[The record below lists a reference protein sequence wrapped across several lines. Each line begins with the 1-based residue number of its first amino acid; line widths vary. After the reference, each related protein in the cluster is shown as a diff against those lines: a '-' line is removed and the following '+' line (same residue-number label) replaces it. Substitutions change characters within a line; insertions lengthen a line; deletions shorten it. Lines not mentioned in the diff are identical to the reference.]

1 MQHLIALIGR
11 LLSPLIGRFRW
22 SPPPWMVALGRHGKP
37 LSILLLL
44 AIAATAAYQYYSS
57 LPKPLQYMATV
68 SPPGLS
74 RISDEQLIP
83 QSLEIEFHY
92 DREAMVAVSEDLG
105 PPSVARLELLDQVLH
120 QGIRMEPELAGEW
133 RWQSDRLLTFK
144 PERDWPAG
152 QRYKLTLG
160 PELFTDNVPLA
171 DNELAFTTPE
181 FTASLASLEF
191 YQDPADRAIRRV
203 VASLGFSHAV
213 DEASLKQHL
222 SLAMRPS
229 GSAIDTAPEHYG
241 FTITLGPHKRQ
252 AHIHSEPITLPEK
265 SNHMKLQLTAG
276 VKSLSGPG
284 VTRDPLSGEV
294 RIPDLYSFFRVEQS
308 ESRIVHNEK
317 GEPEQIVSIA
327 FTDDVASQVLLDAI
341 ELYLLPQSRRYWQGP
356 REVTAEVL
364 RQAQKIEW
372 QAIPN
377 QRDAERRYS
386 LRIDAAENRQLY
398 LRVAGD
404 ISSIG
409 GFRMADDYDV
419 LLRTPAYPR
428 EVKISSEGSLL
439 ALSGEH
445 RLGLLSRNL
454 DALRVNVGRVLPGQ
468 INHLISQTHGD
479 IGNPAFGNYR
489 FSEENLSA
497 YDSEVI
503 TLSRLHPKQAN
514 HAAFDLG
521 PYLRQG
527 VDDYGLFFVT
537 VEGWDPAQKRR
548 IYGVEDKRL
557 VLLTDLGLIV
567 KDNADD
573 SHELFVQSINDGRP
587 VAGAEVQLLGK
598 NGRPVMQAVT
608 DQQGHAVLP
617 GTRGLEGAKM
627 PIVYLVRHGNDLA
640 FLPFDRNSRRLNF
653 SRFDVGGVQRR
664 YTAEDELSAFVFS
677 DRGIYRPGDTVNL
690 AAIVRRQNMSTPP
703 AIPLEV
709 ELRNPRG
716 AVVLKKRLTLPE
728 LGFLDLDY
736 TSDAT
741 AETGQYEAAVYLI
754 RDNRYRGQQIGS
766 VRFAVEEFQ
775 PDRLK
780 IKSRLMEAPEK
791 GWIPA
796 EGLKLEVALQN
807 LFGTPAQNRKVSGS
821 MVLAPTAFRFAEYE
835 DYRFDDPLADPQ
847 GARHSTSQPLEETTT
862 DADGIARFALPLQEY
877 LQGTYRLTV
886 NVEGFEEGGGRSVSA
901 SSAALISPLEALVGY
916 RADGRLGYINKDGE
930 RRIRFIAIDRQL
942 QQQAL
947 SGLTLRLI
955 EKQTV
960 STLVRQDNGTYQ
972 YQSVVREKPLQE
984 APFNIG
990 QDGVDYA
997 VPTDRPGDFVLE
1009 LESDKGLRLARIDF
1023 SVVGEANLDGSLE
1036 KNAELNLKLNRSDYR
1051 PGDTIEMN
1059 ITAPYSGSG
1068 LITIE
1073 SDRVHA
1079 FKWFRSESNSSMQT
1093 IRVPEELEGNAYVNV
1108 AFVRAADSPEIFVSP
1123 LSYAAAPFTI
1133 DRSKRSVAVE
1143 LEVPEIARPGKP
1155 LQIGYR
1161 ASQPSRLAI
1170 FAVDEG
1176 ILQVAGYKTPQPLD
1190 HFLRKRALE
1199 VRTQQMVDLILPE
1212 FSLLS
1217 ERAAAGGGMAEEA
1230 MARALGSNLNPFSR
1244 KAQEAVA
1251 FWSGIVE
1258 AGPEARTVSFDIP
1271 ESFGGQLRVM
1281 AVAVA
1286 DEAMGATQERTLV
1299 RGPFVISPN
1308 MLTVAA
1314 PGDEFVVT
1322 VGVANLV
1329 EGSGAGAS
1337 ITLSAEPSEQLEL
1350 LGEAQTILSIA
1361 EGSEARAQFRLRAKQ
1376 RPGPASVTF
1385 RATMGEEES
1394 RISAT
1399 LSVRPAVP
1407 YMASFQSGYEQ
1418 SGRHGAGL
1426 PRKLHAALS
1435 EQQVSASASTLV
1447 LVDGLNNYLEN
1458 FPHGCTEQVV
1468 SQVFPLIGLMS
1479 HPGYADRMAQTHD
1492 KVAVLIDRL
1501 RGRQLADG
1509 GFSFWPG
1516 GRTAAHFPSV
1526 YVMQFLTEAR
1536 ESGYAVPGD
1545 IYSRGLGYLR
1555 VVAGRGADSLESARV
1570 RAMAIYL
1577 LTRNGEV
1584 TTNDLVHL
1592 QEWLQQQ
1599 QPKQW
1604 RRDLA
1609 AVYMAATYRLLK
1621 KEEEANRLVDGY
1633 TIGAGGAEGYS
1644 DFYSPLTRDAQYLYL
1659 LAGHFPERLKA
1670 LGGEG
1675 IRELVAPVFGGHY
1688 NTIGSA
1694 WTILALGAYSKAVL
1708 GPVADEQIAISELV
1722 GDAAKRL
1729 AVQRRPFVTATPSL
1743 QANGVRIEGEQPFFY
1758 QVTQAGYDRE
1768 LPAQALIEGLEV
1780 QRDYLDSEGKA
1791 VTTLRQGAE
1800 VTVRLRIRSVGH
1812 KQLSNVAVIDLLP
1825 GGFEVIRSSV
1835 PRKAGPWRSDYV
1847 DIREDRVV
1855 FYGSFGSSVTELRY
1869 RAKLT
1874 AAGEFSVPPAYAES
1888 MYNRSLHG
1896 RSTAGSFSVAPSE

>member
-1 MQHLIALIGR
+1 MKHPLHPLAILFTTLIGKI
-11 LLSPLIGRFRW
+11 SWIA
-22 SPPPWMVALGRHGKP
+22 PPWLQWLKHHHWLTLGV
-37 LSILLLL
+37 LLL
-44 AIAATAAYQYYSS
+44 TAGSYLTYDHYRN
-57 LPKPLQYMATV
+57 LPVPLQYKAVVTA
-68 SPPGLS
+68 PGLARVTDEGVRPRAL
-74 RISDEQLIP
+74 RIDFQ
-83 QSLEIEFHY
+83 Y
-92 DREAMVAVSEDLG
+92 DTEAMQEVPDSRATA
-105 PPSVARLELLDQVLH
+105 SVARLDLLHKPLR
-120 QGIRMEPELAGEW
+120 QGVVIRPAITGEW
-133 RWQSDRLLTFK
+133 RWADDNTLTFK
-144 PERDWPAG
+144 PEREWPAG
-152 QRYKLTLG
+152 ERYRVTLS
-160 PELFTDNVPLA
+160 PELFGDNVPLA
-171 DNELAFTTPE
+171 EDELEFETPP
-181 FTASLASLEF
+181 FGASLGNIEF
-191 YQDPADRAIRRV
+191 YQDPSDRRIRRV
-203 VASLGFSHAV
+203 VATLNFTHAV
-213 DEASLKQHL
+213 DEQSLKQKLRL
-222 SLAMRPS
+222 SMRPS
-229 GSAIDTAPEHYG
+229 GSGIETEAESFAYDTLFERNQR
-241 FTITLGPHKRQ
+241 TV
-252 AHIHSEPITLPEK
+252 HIHSEPITLPER
-265 SNHMKLQLTAG
+265 STHMRLTLAKK
-276 VKSLSGPG
+276 VKSAHGPG
-284 VTRDPLSGEV
+284 SSDEEVRGSV
-294 RIPDLYSFFRVEQS
+294 RIPDIYSFFRVEQS
-308 ESRIVHNEK
+308 DSRIVRNAED
-317 GEPEQIVSIA
+317 EPEQIITIGFS
-327 FTDDVASQVLLDAI
+327 DDIEAEQVHGAMAI
-341 ELYLLPQSRRYWQGP
+341 YLLPKRHRPWQGP
-356 REVTAEVL
+356 REVTHEVL
-364 RQAQKIEW
+364 RQSRRIEW
-372 QAIPN
+372 EAIPN
-377 QRDAERRYS
+377 QRDAEKRHS
-386 LRIDAAENRQLY
+386 LRIDVPENRQLY
-398 LRVAGD
+398 LRLAEGLSSTAG
-404 ISSIG
+404 
-409 GFRMADDYDV
+409 FKMADSYDT

-428 EVKISSEGSLL
+428 ELQITNEGSLL
-439 ALSGEH
+439 SLSGE
-445 RLGLLSRNL
+445 RKLGLLSRNL
-454 DALRVNVGRVLPGQ
+454 KAVKVSVGRVLPGQ
-468 INHLISQTHGD
+468 INHLISQSRGD
-479 IGNPAFGNYR
+479 ISNPGFGYGFR
-489 FSEENLSA
+489 EENLSEYEEQIIDLA
-497 YDSEVI
+497 RS
-503 TLSRLHPKQAN
+503 HPKEAN
-514 HAAFDLG
+514 YAAFDLG

-527 VDDYGLFFVT
+527 GADYGLFFVT
-537 VEGWDPAQKRR
+537 VEGWDPLHERR
-548 IYGVEDKRL
+548 LHGTRDKRL
-557 VLLTDLGLIV
+557 ILVTDLGLIV
-567 KDNADD
+567 KDNADN
-573 SHELFVQSINDGRP
+573 SHDLFIQSIRSGEP
-587 VAGAEVQLLGK
+587 VADAQVLLLGR
-598 NGRPVMQAVT
+598 NGQPVLRTVS
-608 DQQGHAVLP
+608 DERGHAELP
-617 GTRGLEGAKM
+617 ATEGLEREM
-627 PIVYLVRHGNDLA
+627 RPTVYLVRHGNDLA

-664 YTAEDELSAFVFS
+664 HRTEDELTAFAFS

-690 AAIVRRQNMSTPP
+690 AAIVRRQDMSTPP

-716 AVVLKKRLTLPE
+716 AVVMKKRLTLPE

-736 TSDAT
+736 TTDAT

-766 VRFAVEEFQ
+766 MRFAVEEFQ

-780 IKSRLMEAPEK
+780 IKSRLLDVPEK

-807 LFGTPAQNRKVSGS
+807 LFGTPAQNRKVSGR

-835 DYRFDDPLADPQ
+835 DYRFDDPLTDPE
-847 GARHSTSQPLEETTT
+847 AERHSTSQPLEETTT
-862 DADGIARFALPLQEY
+862 DADGIARFTLPLQEY
-877 LQGTYRLTV
+877 RQGTYRLTV

-901 SSAALISPLEALVGY
+901 GSAALISPLETLVGY
-916 RADGRLGYINKDGE
+916 KADGRLGYINKDSE

-947 SGLTLRLI
+947 PGLTLRLI

-972 YQSVVREKPLQE
+972 YQSVVKEKPLEE
-984 APFNIG
+984 APFSIA
-990 QDGVDYA
+990 DKGVDYA
-997 VPTDRPGDFVLE
+997 LPTDRPGDFVLE

-1023 SVVGEANLDGSLE
+1023 SVVGQANLDGSLE
-1036 KNAELNLKLNRSDYR
+1036 KNAELNLKLDRSDYR
-1051 PGDTIEMN
+1051 AGETIEMN
-1059 ITAPYSGSG
+1059 ITAPYRGSG

-1079 FKWFRSESNSSMQT
+1079 FKWFSSESNSSMQI
-1093 IRVPEELEGNAYVNV
+1093 IRIPEELEGNAYVNV

-1133 DRSKRSVAVE
+1133 DRSKRKVAVE

-1155 LQIGYR
+1155 LEIGYR
-1161 ASQPSRLAI
+1161 ASRPSRIAV

-1176 ILQVAGYKTPQPLD
+1176 ILQVADYKTPQPLD

-1199 VRTQQMVDLILPE
+1199 VRTQQMLDLILPE
-1212 FSLLS
+1212 YSLVR

-1230 MARALGSNLNPFSR
+1230 MARALGSNLNPFAR
-1244 KAQEAVA
+1244 KAQKAVA

-1258 AGPEARTVSFDIP
+1258 AGPETQTVSFDIP

-1286 DEAMGATQERTLV
+1286 DEAMGAAQERTLV

-1314 PGDEFVVT
+1314 PGDEFLVT

-1329 EGSGAGAS
+1329 EGSGEEAA

-1350 LGEAQTILSIA
+1350 LGEAQTTLTIA
-1361 EGSEARAQFRLRAKQ
+1361 EGGEARAQFRLRAKQ
-1376 RPGPASVTF
+1376 RPGPASVAF
-1385 RATMGEEES
+1385 RAAMGEEES

-1407 YMASFQSGYEQ
+1407 YMASFQSGYAQ
-1418 SGRHGAGL
+1418 DGQHDAGL

-1435 EQQVSASASTLV
+1435 EQQVSASASPLV

-1555 VVAGRGADSLESARV
+1555 GVAGRGADNLESARV

-1604 RRDLA
+1604 RKDLA
-1609 AVYMAATYRLLK
+1609 AVYMAASYRLLK
-1621 KEEEANRLVDGY
+1621 KEEEANKLVDGY
-1633 TIGAGGAEGYS
+1633 TIGTGGGESYS
-1644 DFYSPLTRDAQYLYL
+1644 DFHSPLTRDAQYLYL
-1659 LAGHFPERLKA
+1659 LAGHFPERLRA
-1670 LGGEG
+1670 LGAEG

-1694 WTILALGAYSKAVL
+1694 WTVLALGAYSKAVL
-1708 GPVADEQIAISELV
+1708 GPVADEQIVISELV
-1722 GDAAKRL
+1722 EDAAKRL

-1743 QANGVRIEGEQPFFY
+1743 QADGVDIEGEQPLFY
-1758 QVTQAGYDRE
+1758 QITQAGFDRE
-1768 LPAQALIEGLEV
+1768 LPTQALIEGLEV
-1780 QRDYLDSEGKA
+1780 QRDYLDSDGNA
-1791 VTTLRQGAE
+1791 VTSLRQGAE

-1835 PRKAGPWRSDYV
+1835 PRKSGPWRSDYV

-1855 FYGSFGSSVTELRY
+1855 FYGSFGSRVTELRY